1 MSTPNPAY
9 EDAPLLDLGK
19 IVRKLLAKR
28 WWLAGG
34 FMLGAVIAGIIAF
47 TMRPIYRGTV
57 ILAPVTINSS
67 EGLSGALGQLGGLAS
82 VVGMNLGGGGADTQ
96 EAMAVLQSRELTE
109 RFIQD
114 KNLLPR
120 FFDDKWDAGAKKWTV
135 AIDKQP
141 TLGKAFKYFDTKVR
155 DVSQDRKTRLV
166 TLNIQ
171 WRNRNEAADWAN
183 ELVNRLNVEMR
194 ERAIRNASASVQY
207 LEKELE
213 TTGTVAT
220 RDAIS
225 RLMEAQIKQ
234 RMLANVTTEYAFR
247 IVDRAIPPDS
257 DDVVRP
263 RKMRLIAL
271 GAFLGMTL
279 AALWVLVSGS
289 LRPRAAGP
297 NEV

>member
-1 MSTPNPAY
+1 
-9 EDAPLLDLGK
+9 
-19 IVRKLLAKR
+19 
-28 WWLAGG
+28 
-34 FMLGAVIAGIIAF
+34 
-47 TMRPIYRGTV
+47 
-57 ILAPVTINSS
+57 
-67 EGLSGALGQLGGLAS
+67 
-82 VVGMNLGGGGADTQ
+82 
-96 EAMAVLQSRELTE
+96 
-109 RFIQD
+109 
-114 KNLLPR
+114 
-120 FFDDKWDAGAKKWTV
+120 
-135 AIDKQP
+135 
-141 TLGKAFKYFDTKVR
+141 
-155 DVSQDRKTRLV
+155 V

-257 DDVVRP
+257 DDVLRP